1 MKMNLHTHT
10 PRCHHAIG
18 SEREYIERAIAA
30 GLDTLGFSDHAPM
43 PFEGDYYSTY
53 RMALSDTRGYVDALL
68 KLREEYRGKID
79 ILIGFEAEYYPAVF
93 PRLLEF
99 ISEYPID
106 YLLLGQHF
114 LGNEQN
120 APYACRRTKDE
131 SFFAAYVDQ
140 VCEGIRTGAF
150 TYLAHPDL
158 YMRSYPEFDRDCREA
173 AKDLCRE
180 VREMGL
186 LVEYNLEGVRASQN
200 EGRVLYPHPA
210 FWETA
215 AGEDVRAIIGV
226 DAHSPQSLEKT
237 VLWQQSYDLLRG
249 MGFEIVTS
257 LSL

>member
-150 TYLAHPDL
+150 TYLAHPD
-158 YMRSYPEFDRDCREA
+158 MVCFDGDDATFRSHALRLCECA
-173 AKDLCRE
+173 AGDQHARPVGSSALSIRA
-180 VREMGL
+180 L
-186 LVEYNLEGVRASQN
+186 LQAGRRGRQQGRIRRGRASAGAHRGA
-200 EGRVLYPHPA
+200 GRA
-210 FWETA
+210 EK
-215 AGEDVRAIIGV
+215 GE
-226 DAHSPQSLEKT
+226 
-237 VLWQQSYDLLRG
+237 
-249 MGFEIVTS
+249 
-257 LSL
+257 

>member
-158 YMRSYPEFDRDCREA
+158 VCFDGDDATFRRHALRLCECAAETDTPLEINMLGLWDHRHYPSERFF
-173 AKDLCRE
+173 K
-180 VREMGL
+180 V
-186 LVEYNLEGVRASQN
+186 
-200 EGRVLYPHPA
+200 
-210 FWETA
+210 
-215 AGEDVRAIIGV
+215 AGEVGNKVVFGV
-226 DAHSPQSLEKT
+226 DAHQPERIVEPDVLKWANELAEKCGIALVERIPYHSPN
-237 VLWQQSYDLLRG
+237 R
-249 MGFEIVTS
+249 
-257 LSL
+257 

>member
-53 RMALSDTRGYVDALL
+53 RMELSDTRGYVDALL

-158 YMRSYPEFDRDCREA
+158 VCFDGDDATFRRHALRLCECAAETDTPLEINMLGLWDHRHYPSERFF
-173 AKDLCRE
+173 KL
-180 VREMGL
+180 
-186 LVEYNLEGVRASQN
+186 
-200 EGRVLYPHPA
+200 
-210 FWETA
+210 
-215 AGEDVRAIIGV
+215 AGEVGNKVVFGV
-226 DAHSPQSLEKT
+226 DAHQPERIVEPDVLKRANELAEKCGIAPVERIPYHSPN
-237 VLWQQSYDLLRG
+237 R
-249 MGFEIVTS
+249 
-257 LSL
+257 

>member
-158 YMRSYPEFDRDCREA
+158 VCFDGDDATFRRHALRLCECA
-173 AKDLCRE
+173 AETDTPLE
-180 VREMGL
+180 INMLGL
-186 LVEYNLEGVRASQN
+186 WDHR
-200 EGRVLYPHPA
+200 H
-210 FWETA
+210 
-215 AGEDVRAIIGV
+215 
-226 DAHSPQSLEKT
+226 
-237 VLWQQSYDLLRG
+237 
-249 MGFEIVTS
+249 
-257 LSL
+257 LSLIHISEPTRR